1 MLSSKP
7 DLWENLNAC
16 IRIQIGSLKSR
27 QKNKEG
33 ALKQSGTQQRA
44 DSKYQSRNSKKM
56 AFHGCLKGII
66 WVWIFLK
73 NAIIWWRWSQGVS
86 RGAWGGLQESA
97 DGWNQAQ
104 HRPSPMKPLL
114 WKGCGSLAW
123 RPVRHVRAES
133 RRQLEEPRW
142 MRKHRMRKGSNWKPL
157 WWHQEQSQRRQ
168 PCYRICPVIII
179 KW

>member
-16 IRIQIGSLKSR
+16 IHIQIGSLKSR

-73 NAIIWWRWSQGVS
+73 NAIIWWRWSQAVS
-86 RGAWGGLQESA
+86 RGAWGGLQEST
-97 DGWNQAQ
+97 DGWNKLNTDPAPWSPFSEKAAVASHGGQSDMSGQRAGGSW
-104 HRPSPMKPLL
+104 RSRDEWGSTEWERAATGNPCGDIRNRARDDNLVIASAPSL
-114 WKGCGSLAW
+114 
-123 RPVRHVRAES
+123 
-133 RRQLEEPRW
+133 
-142 MRKHRMRKGSNWKPL
+142 
-157 WWHQEQSQRRQ
+157 
-168 PCYRICPVIII
+168 
-179 KW
+179 